1 MTATARI
8 NYSFVDSR
16 QELTLFGS
24 PTGPGGLPGYQSLPS
39 YGLTDLR
46 LSLARD
52 KWTAS
57 FFVDNL
63 TDEHAELGFLN
74 INSFNLYSY
83 NRVVT
88 NQPRTVGLDFTL
100 KY

>member
-1 MTATARI
+1 VR
-8 NYSFVDSR
+8 F
-16 QELTLFGS
+16 
-24 PTGPGGLPGYQSLPS
+24 SLS
-39 YGLTDLR
+39 
-46 LSLARD
+46 RD

-63 TDEHAELGFLN
+63 TNEHAELGFLN

-88 NQPRTVGLDFTL
+88 NQPRTIGLDLTARF
-100 KY
+100 